1 MENIH
6 EDKNGGASTLN
17 NAENLLIKLQ
27 DLSSFLEKDSLEG
40 DLQQLAEVTAK
51 IADAEN
57 CSIMLLNDGD
67 PENLRMSVCACYGSL
82 PAAAY
87 HESIGKGD
95 GIAGRVI
102 ATGLPLLIENI
113 DRSEFS
119 QWARRTND
127 PRKSL
132 MSLPITIGKRII
144 GVVNVSGQVHGDVFK
159 QADLNLLKVVAL
171 FIGKS
176 IQVDQLQSI
185 LNSRFAQLAL
195 LQEAKKNLDG
205 SIGSAFQHPDQVARI
220 LAKSFYRE
228 MAKAGFSSNQIINAA
243 SEIIHQL
250 SSNLQRHSKRT
261 GRKTPAS
268 PPGKART

>member
-1 MENIH
+1 M
-6 EDKNGGASTLN
+6 K

-87 HESIGKGD
+87 NESIGKGD

-144 GVVNVSGQVHGDVFK
+144 GVVNVSGQVHGDAFK

-195 LQEAKKNLDG
+195 VQEAKKNLDG
-205 SIGSAFQHPDQVARI
+205 SIGSIGSIGSAFQHPDQAARI

-261 GRKTPAS
+261 GRKMPAS